1 MGLSSASAISRAVA
15 ASASAGS
22 SSSTRPVLLLL
33 HRHLVAH
40 HKKGGTERLG
50 DFKSP
55 IVTQLWSR
63 RSTAKELE
71 MDCSPPSPPVERKPS
86 ESRTT
91 VTYEFTKDPFLCQSY
106 ENPWGF
112 FRKGKLLEDMD
123 ALAGNIAFKHCEKD
137 GKVPLLV
144 TASVDKI
151 RLSINPTLDRDMEM
165 AGQVVWTGSSSMQID
180 LEVRALPDTR
190 AWINASFTFVARA
203 PSTGK
208 ATAINRLEP
217 ETEVEKKL
225 FQTVELKNQRRKVMR
240 KAAEHGG
247 TKIVGQHAPH
257 HPGGFDSKA
266 MIKLLLTQ
274 ARPLLEMPCLA
285 DPTCVLVDSTRAS
298 NSTIMQPQQRNMLN
312 RVFGGFLMRR
322 AYEIAFSTCYL
333 FAGARP
339 EFYQVAHV
347 DFLSPVDVGD
357 LMRFDSAVL
366 YTHTGQET
374 GAPHVHVQ
382 VVASICRP
390 ESVQSSISNTF
401 NFVFRV
407 PSKAT
412 VRKVLPANLDQAKR
426 MVDRMTA
433 DLEDE

>member
-1 MGLSSASAISRAVA
+1 MGEGEPSYAIC
-15 ASASAGS
+15 
-22 SSSTRPVLLLL
+22 LILI
-33 HRHLVAH
+33 HRTL
-40 HKKGGTERLG
+40 
-50 DFKSP
+50 F
-55 IVTQLWSR
+55 
-63 RSTAKELE
+63 
-71 MDCSPPSPPVERKPS
+71 
-86 ESRTT
+86 
-91 VTYEFTKDPFLCQSY
+91 PFLLPITHTRTIPQ
-106 ENPWGF
+106 
-112 FRKGKLLEDMD
+112 
-123 ALAGNIAFKHCEKD
+123 
-137 GKVPLLV
+137 V
-144 TASVDKI
+144 TASVDRI
-151 RLSINPTLDRDMEM
+151 RLSSNPTLDRDMEM
-165 AGQVVWTGSSSMQID
+165 SGHVVWTGKSSMQID

-190 AWINASFTFVARA
+190 PWINASFTFVARA

-217 ETEVEKKL
+217 ETETEKKL
-225 FQTVELKNQRRKVMR
+225 FLAVELKNQRRKALR
-240 KAAEHGG
+240 KVAEHTGSK
-247 TKIVGQHAPH
+247 TVGQHSPH
-257 HPGGFDSKA
+257 HVGEFDSEA
-266 MIKLLLTQ
+266 MIKLLLKQ

-374 GAPHVHVQ
+374 GSPHVHVQ

-390 ESVQSSISNTF
+390 ERVHSSISNTF

-426 MVDRMTA
+426 MIDRMTA